1 MGNCSFETDKSD
13 DSQAIINKNH
23 FMYHYVIGRGGFV
36 KVWRV
41 EKK

>member
-23 FMYHYVIGRGGFV
+23 FMYHYVIGRGGFG